1 MVIQRWQSVLLFCAA
16 ALMACFTFF
25 SLGQVQTPDYSFNFT
40 SLGFTYEGIATDGS
54 PTGYLL
60 HTWYFFCV
68 SLMSVILPLV
78 AIFCFRNERL
88 QTRLCLVSVLF
99 IIACMA
105 VAGCLGYTA
114 VDNGSIG
121 WSTNIISPFAALA
134 AVILAYGRIRSD
146 WRKLRS
152 ADRIR

>member
-1 MVIQRWQSVLLFCAA
+1 
-16 ALMACFTFF
+16 
-25 SLGQVQTPDYSFNFT
+25 
-40 SLGFTYEGIATDGS
+40 
-54 PTGYLL
+54 
-60 HTWYFFCV
+60 
-68 SLMSVILPLV
+68 MSVILPLV

-121 WSTNIISPFAALA
+121 WSTNIVSPFAALA